1 MCECEINS
9 INQYLSDD
17 IFIFMM
23 GIYMAF
29 LLISYI
35 MENKYYLYSLIAF
48 FLVVFAYGGR
58 EIGFER
64 KRCFLSLL
72 GLQVRLL

>member
-1 MCECEINS
+1 MCRCEINA
-9 INQYLSDD
+9 INQYLSRN

-23 GIYMAF
+23 GIYIAF

-35 MENKYYLYSLIAF
+35 VESKYYLYSLIAF

-58 EIGFER
+58 
-64 KRCFLSLL
+64 
-72 GLQVRLL
+72 

>member
-1 MCECEINS
+1 MCRCEINA
-9 INQYLSDD
+9 INQYLSRN

-23 GIYMAF
+23 GIYIAF

-35 MENKYYLYSLIAF
+35 VESKYYLYSLIAF

-64 KRCFLSLL
+64 KGCFLSLL